1 MRQHLNKCEFHR
13 HTDRQTYRHLALF
26 RLVKVFSSFELS
38 CFDLYA
44 PICSNWENW
53 ENMVIWK
60 REELRR
66 IRDIGGKICICV
78 CVCEREREREIL

>member
-44 PICSNWENW
+44 PIY
-53 ENMVIWK
+53 VPI
-60 REELRR
+60 
-66 IRDIGGKICICV
+66 GKIGK
-78 CVCEREREREIL
+78 EGKLGNLGKKGILDKMEK